1 MLSRLKAA
9 ARTLLSTLNPRA
21 NLALENLALRQQL
34 ALLQHKGTKRTRPKL
49 VDRIV
54 WVLLSKIWCRW
65 KEALFIVKP
74 ATVVSWHRQGFR
86 LFWRWKSRRKS
97 GRPPIDKRTRA
108 LIKQMLKDNEGWGSN
123 DAPIRFWP

>member
-49 VDRIV
+49 VDRVV
-54 WVLLSKIWCRW
+54 WVLLSKIWRRS

-74 ATVVSWHRQGFR
+74 ATVVS
-86 LFWRWKSRRKS
+86 
-97 GRPPIDKRTRA
+97 
-108 LIKQMLKDNEGWGSN
+108 
-123 DAPIRFWP
+123 